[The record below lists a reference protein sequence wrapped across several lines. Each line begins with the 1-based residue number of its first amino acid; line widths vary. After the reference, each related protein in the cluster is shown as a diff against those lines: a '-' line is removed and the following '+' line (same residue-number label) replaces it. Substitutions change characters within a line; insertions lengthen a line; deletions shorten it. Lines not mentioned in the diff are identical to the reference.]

1 MKLHSNWKNILRK
14 AWSVK
19 FLALAG
25 VLQGVEVALPLF
37 ADAIPRGAF
46 ALLSFLSVA
55 GAFVARIVA
64 QKDVE

>member
-1 MKLHSNWKNILRK
+1 MKLHRDWKTIVRK

-19 FLALAG
+19 LLALAA

-37 ADAIPRGAF
+37 ADAIPRGPF
-46 ALLSFLSVA
+46 AALSALSVA

-64 QKDVE
+64 QKDFE

>member
-1 MKLHSNWKNILRK
+1 MKLHSNWKTILRK

>member
-1 MKLHSNWKNILRK
+1 MKLHSNWKTILRK

-37 ADAIPRGAF
+37 ADSIPRGAF